1 MFAASKHF
9 KMLKKASLF
18 VALVSCL
25 CSARAQQAG
34 YVDTVEVTSTQIPL
48 RIQETGRNISVISA
62 EVIREMP
69 AVSIDEI
76 LQFVPGVEV
85 QSRGGFGVQANI
97 LMRGSTFTQVLI
109 LVDGMRINDPL
120 TGHFNGYI
128 PVAKDEIERIE
139 VLRGPAA
146 AMYGPD
152 AMGGLINVVTKTFA
166 GTTPEG
172 VGGTADIGIGS
183 NRHIN
188 GAASV
193 SGRNDRFSWNVSGMI
208 NNADGERIPGQ
219 INADGAALEP
229 FRTFFEMHTV
239 GASLAYKIKDNLR
252 IKFRTSYDF
261 RDFNARYFY
270 TNLASD
276 KAVETVSQSFS
287 VMHLEQV
294 TAKRRSDLQV
304 SYRYSTDDYTFSPDF
319 PSTNS
324 HVMQFTNVI
333 TNHLWEIDDQ
343 LMLKGGVQV
352 THRQIASND
361 RGNHDDWHTGA
372 YAMALYR
379 PAENLHIT
387 GSMRADYDE
396 NYGLEYLPQ
405 LNLSFEYSD
414 AVSFRGAAGRSIRAA
429 DYTERFVSNNLANLT
444 PGRSLGNPDLL
455 AEVSWSQEIGA
466 DIRLRP
472 GLTVKATGFL
482 RQGDRLIDYVL
493 TPAAVI
499 GNVGDLDPEGEY
511 FFAQNIT
518 DVRANGAELE
528 LVYTKRINE
537 RRRMTLSGGYTFV
550 NTYNR
555 DGVVS
560 VYIANHARHL
570 ATASAM
576 VTEGRWSLNISGL
589 YKARDAR
596 AAEGINATLDPDY
609 MLWNGNVGFR
619 ISENF
624 SLSGQ
629 VMNIFDTDYQNILG
643 APMPGRWMI
652 GSVQVRF

>member
-1 MFAASKHF
+1 MFAPPKTV
-9 KMLKKASLF
+9 KMLRKTFLF
-18 VALVSCL
+18 AALICFVCN
-25 CSARAQQAG
+25 AKAQQTG

-48 RIQETGRNISVISA
+48 RIQETGRNVSVISA

-109 LVDGMRINDPL
+109 LVDGMRLNDPL

-152 AMGGLINVVTKTFA
+152 AMGGLINIVTKTFA
-166 GTTPEG
+166 GTAPEG
-172 VGGTADIGIGS
+172 IGGTADLGFGS
-183 NRHIN
+183 NSHLN

-193 SGRNDRFSWNVSGMI
+193 SGRNDRLSWNVSGMI
-208 NNADGERIPGQ
+208 NNADGERIPRQFNTEGTEL
-219 INADGAALEP
+219 DP
-229 FRTFFEMHTV
+229 FRTFFKMHTA

-252 IKFRTSYDF
+252 VKFRTSYDF

-276 KAVETVSQSFS
+276 KATEQVSQSFS

-324 HVMQFTNVI
+324 HTMQFTNVI
-333 TNHLWEIDDQ
+333 TNHLWEIDDK
-343 LMLKGGVQV
+343 LMLKGGIQV
-352 THRQIASND
+352 DHRQIVSND

-379 PAENLHIT
+379 PTENLHIT

-405 LNLSFEYSD
+405 LNLSYEYSD
-414 AVSFRGAAGRSIRAA
+414 AVTIRGAAGRSIRAA
-429 DYTERFVSNNLANLT
+429 DYTERFVSNNLSNLT

-455 AEVSWSQEIGA
+455 AEVSWSQELGA
-466 DIRLRP
+466 DIRLMP
-472 GLTVKATGFL
+472 GLMLKATGFL
-482 RQGDRLIDYVL
+482 RQGDRLIDYVR
-493 TPAAVI
+493 TPASVI
-499 GNVGDLDPEGEY
+499 GEVGDLDPEGDY
-511 FFAQNIT
+511 LFARNIT

-528 LVYTKRINE
+528 AVYTKRINE
-537 RRRMTLSGGYTFV
+537 RRRMTFTAGYTFV

-576 VTEGRWSLNISGL
+576 VTEGRWSFNVSSL

-596 AAEGINATLDPDY
+596 AAEGINAALDPDY

-629 VMNIFDTDYQNILG
+629 VMNIFDADYQNILG
-643 APMPGRWMI
+643 APMPGRWLI